1 MHALCPSPAD
11 CDERLYQVIAEFLDS
26 AEWRTRPDPAVLLKR
41 NPEFGPEL
49 REFLEAHDLL
59 EQITAPVRFRLREWL
74 APLQRPAAGS
84 NNTRCE
90 PPLPGDGPI
99 CLVIERPIA

>member
-11 CDERLYQVIAEFLDS
+11 CDERLYQVIADFLDS
-26 AEWRTRPDPAVLLKR
+26 AERRTRPDPAVLLRR

-59 EQITAPVRFRLREWL
+59 EQLTAPVRCTLRDWL
-74 APLQRPAAGS
+74 APLQRPAAVP
-84 NNTRCE
+84 NNSWCE
-90 PPLPGDGPI
+90 PPPPGDRPI